1 MPTEPGTDADGDGD
15 EDAAAMEIWA
25 NDFITSP
32 IYDCNG
38 QGPEVD
44 ENGNERITAYSIN
57 LIDDEADRNQTGLV
71 LTCDSEETTIVEI
84 HAWDEAGNHDYCE
97 TFVLVQDLMGRCDNG
112 AGAIAGTV
120 ETAESME
127 GIADVQV
134 QISGAM
140 DESIVTLDDGAF
152 HFTNIPMASDV
163 SIYPLKDIDPLNG
176 VSTFDL
182 ILISQHILGEHRLDS
197 PWKLL
202 AADAN
207 KNGSI
212 TTVDVI
218 TIRRLILGMEDNF
231 PNNTSWRFF
240 ESTQEFSNPTDPWSS
255 YLREVA
261 SVNDVEEDMQ
271 VNFKGIKIGDVN
283 ESAQA
288 NALYSIDERTQGS
301 FALEVEDQKLLA
313 GQTYRLDFTGKDM
326 NQITGYQGTFSLGET
341 LEVLDIGPGV
351 LKEGNFG
358 TRYLSEGLLTTSWN
372 GTALESEVLFTLTV
386 RAKANVQLSEALGLS
401 SRITRSEAYNR
412 DGDKLDLAIN
422 YHNGKVEEVGFE
434 LFQNQPNPVL
444 GQTQIGYYLPDASP
458 VTLTLSDVTGRTLKV
473 VRTNGEKG
481 YNQIVLQSQ
490 DLQLKGIVYYTLA
503 TEKNTATRK
512 MVVE

>member
-1 MPTEPGTDADGDGD
+1 
-15 EDAAAMEIWA
+15 
-25 NDFITSP
+25 
-32 IYDCNG
+32 
-38 QGPEVD
+38 
-44 ENGNERITAYSIN
+44 
-57 LIDDEADRNQTGLV
+57 
-71 LTCDSEETTIVEI
+71 
-84 HAWDEAGNHDYCE
+84 
-97 TFVLVQDLMGRCDNG
+97 
-112 AGAIAGTV
+112 
-120 ETAESME
+120 ME

-140 DESIVTLDDGAF
+140 DESMVTLQDGAF

-182 ILISQHILGEHRLDS
+182 ILISQHILGEGRLDS

-240 ESTQEFSNPTDPWSS
+240 EATQEFSNPADPWSS

-261 SVNDVEEDMQ
+261 SVNDVEEDME

-288 NALYSIDERTQGS
+288 NTLVRLDERTQGS
-301 FALEVEDQKLLA
+301 FALEVKDQKMLA
-313 GQTYRLDFTGKDM
+313 GQTYQLDFTGRGM
-326 NQITGYQGTFSLGET
+326 NQIAGYQGTFVFSDNIEI
-341 LEVLDIGPGV
+341 VDINAGV
-351 LKEGNFG
+351 LQDGNFG

-372 GTALESEVLFTLTV
+372 GTADEEEVLFSLTL
-386 RAKANVQLSEALGLS
+386 RAKSNVQLSEALELS
-401 SRITRSEAYNR
+401 SRITRSEAYSKQGEQLN
-412 DGDKLDLAIN
+412 LAIN
-422 YHNGKVEEVGFE
+422 YHNGKIDQVGFE
-434 LFQNQPNPVL
+434 LFQNQPNPFL
-444 GQTQIGYYLPDASP
+444 GQTQIGYYLPEAAS
-458 VTLTLSDVTGRTLKV
+458 VTLTLSDVSGRTLKV
-473 VRTNGEKG
+473 IRTAGVKG
-481 YNQIVLQSQ
+481 HNLIVIEAR
-490 DLQLKGIVYYTLA
+490 DLPLKGLVYYTLA

-512 MVVE
+512 MIVE